1 MKNIIR
7 FTIILIFISILTMAA
22 KRGQSQPDPPPP
34 PVQHGYNGNVPVS
47 GAPLGNGS
55 EVLILFGL
63 FYAARNY
70 IQVRKRET
78 GQGKKQY

>member
-7 FTIILIFISILTMAA
+7 FTIIFILFSVLTISA
-22 KRGQSQPDPPPP
+22 KRVQSQPDPPPP
-34 PVQHGYNGNVPVS
+34 PVQHGYNGNPPAS
-47 GAPLGNGS
+47 GAPLGNGF

-70 IQVRKRET
+70 IQLRKREA
-78 GQGKKQY
+78 GQEEIHH